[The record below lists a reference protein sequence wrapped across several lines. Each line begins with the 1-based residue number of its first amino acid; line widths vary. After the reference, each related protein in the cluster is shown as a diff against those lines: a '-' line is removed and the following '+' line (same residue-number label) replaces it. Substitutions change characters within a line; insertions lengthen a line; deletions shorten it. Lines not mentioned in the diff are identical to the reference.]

1 MKRMLLTIFFAVCLT
16 AAPALAGP
24 PLVCHAIDIGTA
36 TSLPWS
42 SGSGWNGAQGSYDL
56 SHLGDDMFALL
67 TPAMPIDVR
76 RETLRRA
83 VIYSASEPSL
93 ADTLTR
99 RLVAKANDAQAAGKP
114 DRVLR
119 SDPPASRGALSYAAL
134 RRRARRSRLDREGD
148 RDGRPG
154 HGAGCRIGRG
164 GATALT
170 LTMKLPPASTRSIRP
185 AVARKRRG
193 NTELC

>member
-114 DRVLR
+114 DPLAWFDAGYFVATRRQAAALYPMLR
-119 SDPPASRGALSYAAL
+119 SAEEPDGLAWIEKAIAMGGRGMEPAAAL
-134 RRRARRSRLDREGD
+134 VEA
-148 RDGRPG
+148 GRP
-154 HGAGCRIGRG
+154 R
-164 GATALT
+164 
-170 LTMKLPPASTRSIRP
+170 
-185 AVARKRRG
+185 
-193 NTELC
+193 